1 MTTSGR
7 RPHGFTTMTWLLV
20 PTLVLVTTTPARAL
34 DEPEWPPGSLI
45 GSLTPHAVGSVAGRV
60 VDASR
65 GVTLAGVTI
74 VIEGS
79 TLRAITDADGRY
91 AITNVPAGTHTLVA
105 RRIGYE
111 SSRQTI
117 TVVDNQRATVDF
129 SLTAANVVLDEVIIT
144 GTVGGETRRS
154 IGNAVATIDAAEA
167 VELAGTTDVGSL
179 INARAP
185 GVIVTPGTGRLGSGP
200 NINIRGRS
208 TLSLNQQPLIYID
221 GVRVV
226 NDVATG
232 PSVQGGDVVSRLN
245 DISPEDIESIEIIKG
260 PAAATIYG
268 TEAANGVIQI
278 ITKRGVAGAPR
289 LTAVVRQGTT
299 WFQDVEGRMPTNYR
313 KDPGSGEIIAW
324 NGAREEKARGTPLF
338 ETGHLQTYQLSLSGG
353 TDLLRYYLSGT
364 YDNDR
369 GIEPTNKLK
378 RFTGH
383 ANLVLSPHE
392 SFDVTTSV
400 NIVNGLTHLGNDYGG
415 SIMFTTL
422 YGEPLLAS
430 TPFRGFL
437 LGPPELFRSLYENT
451 QDVARVTGS
460 VTIDHRPLPWLSHRL
475 TAGLDETEEEN
486 KALARF
492 VAEPEFQQF
501 YSPVDARGSINV
513 DNRSITYISADY
525 SATAMA
531 TLSPSLTAATSI
543 GAQYYRRRTDLF
555 SATGFEFP
563 GPGLETVAAA
573 ARNEASQDFVTNTTV
588 GGFIQ
593 EQFAWNDRLFL
604 TAAVRVDN
612 NSAFGED
619 FDMATY
625 PKVSASWVVS
635 EEPFWSVP
643 SVNTLRLRAAYG
655 ASGQQPEAFAA
666 LRTYESTTGPDDLPS
681 VTPQFVGNPDLK
693 PERGEEIEV
702 GFEASLFN
710 RVGVD
715 FTWFSKRTKDAI
727 LLRSVP
733 PSGGF
738 TGSQFVNIGEV
749 SNRGLEL
756 LLTAEVLRRENVL
769 WDWQLNLGTARDR
782 IEDLGGIPF
791 ISLGLPSQR
800 HVEGYPIGGFWGQR
814 VVEAELDPATGQ
826 AINLMCDGGPD
837 NDNQPVPC
845 SSAPR
850 VFLGTP
856 TPKMTGAIGTT
867 LTLFN
872 NLRLYGLIDFKRGH
886 KKLET
891 DGLLRCGIFRYCEAN
906 VRPEDFDP
914 IHVANVQNAGG
925 FGIIDHFV
933 QDAGFARLREIS
945 ASYTL
950 PDSWAQRA
958 GASRVTLT
966 VTGRNLHTWTDYDG
980 LDPESE
986 IGIGEVLAYDQARI
1000 PTLAQFITTLSLTF

>member
-1 MTTSGR
+1 VIAPDGLPRGDTEAIAAS
-7 RPHGFTTMTWLLV
+7 P
-20 PTLVLVTTTPARAL
+20 RAAA
-34 DEPEWPPGSLI
+34 GTI
-45 GSLTPHAVGSVAGRV
+45 AGRV
-60 VDASR
+60 TDASQ
-65 GVTLAGVTI
+65 GVALAGVAI

-79 TLRAITDADGRY
+79 VLRAISDGEGRY
-91 AITNVPAGTHTLVA
+91 VIPGVPAGTHMVVA
-105 RRIGYE
+105 RRIGYASE
-111 SSRQTI
+111 RRSV
-117 TVVDNQRATVDF
+117 TVADDQRVTADF
-129 SLTAANVVLDEVIIT
+129 TLTASNVVLDEVIVT

-154 IGNAVATIDAAEA
+154 IGNSVATIDAEEA
-167 VELAGTTDVGSL
+167 MELSGTSDVGSL

-208 TLSLNQQPLIYID
+208 TLSLSQQPLIYID

-232 PSVQGGDVVSRLN
+232 PDVQGGNVVSRLN

-289 LTAVVRQGTT
+289 ITAVVRQGTT
-299 WFQDVEGRMPTNYR
+299 WFQDAEGRIPTNFA
-313 KDPGSGEIIAW
+313 KDPGTGEVLSW
-324 NGAREEKARGTPLF
+324 NGAQEEKARGTPLF
-338 ETGHLQTYQLSLSGG
+338 ETGHLQTYQLAMSGG
-353 TDLLRYYLSGT
+353 SELLRYYLSGT

-369 GIEPTNKLK
+369 GIEPTNKLR

-392 SFDVTTSV
+392 SFDVTTSINV
-400 NIVNGLTHLGNDYGG
+400 VNGRNHLGNDYGG

-422 YGEPLLAS
+422 YGTPLLEA
-430 TPFRGFL
+430 TPNRGFL

-451 QDVARVTGS
+451 QDVGRMTGS
-460 VTIDHRPLPWLSHRL
+460 VTIDHRPLSWLSHRL
-475 TAGLDETEEEN
+475 TAGLDQTEEEN
-486 KALARF
+486 KALSRF
-492 VAEPEFQQF
+492 VDNPEFRQF
-501 YSPVDARGSINV
+501 FSPTDARGSVFI
-513 DNRSITYISADY
+513 DNRSITYTSADY
-525 SATAMA
+525 SATATA
-531 TLSPSLTAATSI
+531 SLGPRILSSTSV
-543 GAQYYRRRTDLF
+543 GAQYYRRRTDLV

-573 ARNEASQDFVTNTTV
+573 ARSEASQDFITNTTV
-588 GGFIQ
+588 GGFVQ
-593 EQFAWNDRLFL
+593 QQFGWEDRLFL
-604 TAAVRVDN
+604 TGAVRVDN
-612 NSAFGED
+612 NSAFGEE

-625 PKVSASWVVS
+625 PKVSASWVLS
-635 EEPFWSVP
+635 EEPFWTVP
-643 SVNTLRLRAAYG
+643 AVNTLRLRAAFG

-666 LRTYESTTGPDDLPS
+666 LRTFEPTTGPDDQPS

-710 RVGVD
+710 RIGLD
-715 FTWFSKRTKDAI
+715 FTYFTKRTKDAI
-727 LLRSVP
+727 LLRAVP

-738 TGSQFVNIGEV
+738 TGSQFVNIGEI
-749 SNRGLEL
+749 SNRGIEFLM
-756 LLTAEVLRRENVL
+756 TAAVLQRENVL
-769 WDWQLNLGTARDR
+769 WDWQLNLGTTRDE

-791 ISLGLPSQR
+791 ISLGLPTQR

-814 VVEAELDPATGQ
+814 VVDAELDPSTGE

-837 NDNQPVPC
+837 NDNQPVSC
-845 SSAPR
+845 ATAPR

-867 LTLFN
+867 ITLYG

-886 KKLET
+886 KMLET
-891 DGLLRCGIFRYCEAN
+891 DGLLRCGIFSVCEAN
-906 VRPEDFDP
+906 VRPENFDP
-914 IHVANVQNAGG
+914 KLVANAQNAGG
-925 FGIIDHFV
+925 FAIVDAFV
-933 QDAGFARLREIS
+933 QDADFARLREIS
-945 ASYTL
+945 ASFTF
-950 PDSWAQRA
+950 PDSWARRA
-958 GASRVTLT
+958 GASRATLT
-966 VTGRNLHTWTDYDG
+966 LTGRNLHTWTDYQG
-980 LDPESE
+980 LDPESFIE
-986 IGIGEVLAYDQARI
+986 IGEIIAYDQARI